1 LSDSRITKKFKGNDD
16 SNIQGAQRLQK
27 DSSKVSPRDIQLSR
41 HNLQTLEKDFLQE
54 LSAHAAQTTEVAS
67 SPIANLSGLSW
78 QPDLSSS
85 MVCCDGTAVV
95 PTNNASS
102 MSPPAAVA
110 HQQNNTYD
118 ASRDRLLNMS
128 LGLNSILG
136 SLLQRACTENQAI
149 MQQQQTADT
158 MNALVGAFASGHA
171 LSV

>member
-1 LSDSRITKKFKGNDD
+1 
-16 SNIQGAQRLQK
+16 
-27 DSSKVSPRDIQLSR
+27 VSPRDIQLAR
-41 HNLQTLEKDFLQE
+41 HNLQTLENDFLQE
-54 LSAHAAQTTEVAS
+54 LSIHADQTSEVVS

-85 MVCCDGTAVV
+85 SMVCCDGTAVV
-95 PTNNASS
+95 VPTNPSP

-136 SLLQRACTENQAI
+136 SLLQRACTENQVI
-149 MQQQQTADT
+149 MQQQHTAET